1 MSRLTQPVGPED
13 HVLGNP
19 DARVTVVE
27 YIDYECPYCARAQG
41 VISDVMEQIGEDEAR
56 LVIRHFPLSQI
67 HPHALGAAMAAEAAA
82 AQGSFG
88 PMHEILFENQLALD
102 SDSLAIY
109 ADVLG
114 LDVPRFVSEVHTGQ
128 YLPKIQADFNSG
140 VQGGVNGTPTFFI
153 DDERL
158 ERGWD
163 ATTLL
168 DAIRQSPAE
177 PKSRRGAARTRREHA
192 PR

>member
-1 MSRLTQPVGPED
+1 MSRLTQPVGPQD
-13 HVLGNP
+13 HVLGSA

-27 YIDYECPYCARAQG
+27 YVDYECPNCARAQG
-41 VISDVMEQIGEDEAR
+41 IVADVMDQVGEDEAR
-56 LVIRHFPLSQI
+56 LVVRHFPLSQI

-82 AQGSFG
+82 AQGSFWS
-88 PMHEILFENQLALD
+88 MHEMLFENQLALD

-114 LDVPRFVSEVHTGQ
+114 LDVPRFVHEVHSGQ
-128 YLPKIQADFNSG
+128 YLAKIQADFNSG
-140 VQGGVNGTPTFFI
+140 VQSGVNGTPTFYI

-163 ATTLL
+163 TEVLL
-168 DAIRQSPAE
+168 EAIRQSPAE
-177 PKSRRGAARTRREHA
+177 AKSRRMTRSRREHA